1 MGAGESVGDARAQ
14 DAGDRRSFVHD
25 AQEILAG
32 DLQESA
38 CACRRDRCGARDP
51 LQEPDLSEVVSGA
64 QDPYRSLA
72 CPFSDRENVQGAG
85 EHDVKVVRLVPSS
98 QTATVSS
105 RPASSR
111 SRSAATRYETLRAI
125 ARLFVTFAAEDQ
137 ARYELLFERTIPDF
151 KPSTESYAVA
161 VEVFT
166 KGRAALSA
174 AGLTDDV
181 DFDLWTALVAGLAR
195 QQLAND
201 PGGDRYMRLIDD
213 AVEMFVK
220 HVFDKHA
227 LDQG

>member
-1 MGAGESVGDARAQ
+1 M
-14 DAGDRRSFVHD
+14 
-25 AQEILAG
+25 
-32 DLQESA
+32 DLTIPTEHR
-38 CACRRDRCGARDP
+38 RRDRRRDRHEATKREILDAAWQMVRAEGLNALTLRGLARAVDM
-51 LQEPDLSEVVSGA
+51 EP
-64 QDPYRSLA
+64 QSLYTY
-72 CPFSDRENVQGAG
+72 FSSKRAVYDHLFADGNRELAARFEQI
-85 EHDVKVVRLVPSS
+85 E
-98 QTATVSS
+98 VSS
-105 RPASSR
+105 DP
-111 SRSAATRYETLRAI
+111 YETLRGI

-161 VEVFT
+161 VDVFT

-181 DFDLWTALVAGLAR
+181 DFDLWTALVAGLAG